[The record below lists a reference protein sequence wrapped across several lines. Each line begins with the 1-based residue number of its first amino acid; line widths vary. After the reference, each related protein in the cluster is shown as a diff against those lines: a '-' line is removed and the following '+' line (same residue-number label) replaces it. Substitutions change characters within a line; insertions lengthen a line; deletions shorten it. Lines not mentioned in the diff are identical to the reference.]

1 MKIKVKDDVQ
11 QKGSTW
17 AAVVVIYFYGKKN
30 CLLDISSDHFKE
42 LVMQPNFFM
51 LSINMW
57 AVFQEMLLLAD
68 NKV

>member
-1 MKIKVKDDVQ
+1 MMYNKKKDKGQIEQ
-11 QKGSTW
+11 QW
-17 AAVVVIYFYGKKN
+17 WWYNFMEKN
-30 CLLDISSDHFKE
+30 CLLDISSDHFKD

-51 LSINMW
+51 LPINMW

>member
-1 MKIKVKDDVQ
+1 MMYNKKKDKGQLEQ
-11 QKGSTW
+11 QWWWYNFMAK
-17 AAVVVIYFYGKKN
+17 KKN

-51 LSINMW
+51 LPINMW

>member
-1 MKIKVKDDVQ
+1 MMYNKKGQLEQ
-11 QKGSTW
+11 QW
-17 AAVVVIYFYGKKN
+17 WWYIFMAKKN

-51 LSINMW
+51 LPINMW